1 MNICEFLM
9 QPELSFIDSGNMKWN
24 QVRKPFDSSYKF
36 QYELSMTQKFHFV
49 FIFAR
54 EIKHI
59 STKNQY
65 KNVQSSKYFQQ
76 TESFLAIYIQ
86 MNNFKCIY
94 TQCNTSLK
102 LKLAYNSYPQHN
114 GLNKKST

>member
-1 MNICEFLM
+1 MLQLSLEKENYLIPLHSNTAKIKGTESMNICEFLM

-59 STKNQY
+59 STKN
-65 KNVQSSKYFQQ
+65 
-76 TESFLAIYIQ
+76 
-86 MNNFKCIY
+86 
-94 TQCNTSLK
+94 
-102 LKLAYNSYPQHN
+102 
-114 GLNKKST
+114 